1 MCVHTRYVCTSPEVL
16 RASPLL
22 SFIFFSKDAF
32 LFSRSRKSKDKRYE
46 KVTKKTSTITSVWYI
61 DAKRH
66 YRRILQGNVRTRGLM
81 GAEPVRWK
89 GLRKQKRTPCSG
101 FSFSSLGR
109 MSDCVGVRELVH
121 QLQPWS
127 ALICPAWTHGS
138 PSTTDLSHMIEAA
151 GNGNSQCNLTSH
163 TRRIH

>member
-22 SFIFFSKDAF
+22 SFSFFSKDAL
-32 LFSRSRKSKDKRYE
+32 LFSRSRKSKEIWKI
-46 KVTKKTSTITSVWYI
+46 TKNKSTITRVSYI

-66 YRRILQGNVRTRGLM
+66 YRRNLQGNVHTRGLM

-89 GLRKQKRTPCSG
+89 GRRKQKRTPCSG

-127 ALICPAWTHGS
+127 ALICPGWTHGS